1 MIKEVDRPVKG
12 AWSMTNAKQSLGR
25 NVQALFDAGAIGDLT
40 DQQLLEQFNTHDRE
54 RAELAFT
61 LLVERHGAMVF
72 QTCGS
77 ILRDRHAAEDAF
89 QATFL
94 VLSRKA
100 GTLWFRDSLGPWLY
114 GVACRVARCARSTAI
129 RRSRHEREAA
139 AQTRQTVD
147 IKPFDDRDD
156 VLYDELNRLPH
167 RYRLAVTVCDLE
179 GLTQEQAARRLGWPA
194 GTVRSRLSRGRARL
208 RDRLTRRG
216 LSPVVIPIGI
226 SLARPAVPAS
236 VVAATVE
243 IAVRFGAAGAV
254 TGTTASALALTEGV
268 ISIMFMSKLKLVLA
282 VGFAS
287 GILVAGTA
295 LVARGAI
302 GHPLAALALVIP
314 QPQNQGKL
322 PAGEAVPARSSPE
335 SLSATARARLDVAR
349 RIRDNM
355 YKLYQGG
362 EVDERSYLNAQR
374 RYDEV
379 VDAVAVKSDA
389 DRVRFGQVR
398 LDGLKRTEQSVRKQ
412 HAQGDKSMNDL
423 LAVELDRL
431 DAEDA
436 FARAKARLGAATDV
450 ARARME
456 VAKKVRDAMNKRFN
470 GGQIAAEEFLVWQRR
485 YYDAAHAL
493 IQFTGGDKIR
503 LYEEWVAE
511 LKQIE
516 RTAEDLYRSG
526 QVQQTDVDIV
536 QYYRLEAEQA
546 LAIEKAEVAE
556 QSDNQMIKK

>member
-1 MIKEVDRPVKG
+1 MIKEDDRPVKG
-12 AWSMTNAKQSLGR
+12 AWSMTNAQQSLGR
-25 NVQALFDAGAIGDLT
+25 NIQALFDAGAIGELT

-100 GTLWFRDSLGPWLY
+100 GSLWFRDSLGPWLY
-114 GVACRVARCARSTAI
+114 GVACRVARCARSAAI
-129 RRSRHEREAA
+129 RRTRHEREAA

-156 VLYDELNRLPH
+156 VLYDELNQLPH

-216 LSPVVIPIGI
+216 LSPVVIPIGV

-287 GILVAGTA
+287 GVLVAGTA
-295 LVARGAI
+295 LV
-302 GHPLAALALVIP
+302 GHRALGHVQEAPEELKP
-314 QPQNQGKL
+314 QPPNQGGL
-322 PAGEAVPARSSPE
+322 PAGQAVPAQDSLQP
-335 SLSATARARLDVAR
+335 LSAIAKARLDVAR
-349 RIRDNM
+349 RIRDNT
-355 YKLYQGG
+355 YKLYEAGM
-362 EVDERSYLNAQR
+362 VDELAELNAQR

-398 LDGLKRTEQSVRKQ
+398 LDGLKRTEQFVRKQ
-412 HAQGDKSMNDL
+412 HAQGEKSTNDL

-431 DAEDA
+431 EAEDA

-456 VAKKVRDAMNKRFN
+456 VAEKVRDAMSKRFK
-470 GGQIAAEEFLVWQRR
+470 GSLIGTEDFLVWQKR
-485 YYDAAHAL
+485 YCDAAHAL

-526 QVQQTDVDIV
+526 QVQQTDIDIV

-556 QSDNQMIKK
+556 RSDKPMSKE